1 LEEGTVDRGAAV
13 AEKQQK
19 IIAGKLEMKQLQE
32 AEYLSDVINQRQN
45 DLNAVEGLMDDINS
59 IAKTLHV
66 NTANQG
72 QTLLKVVDNVDVAHT
87 NAVDAHKN
95 IEKASEHQKSGNKWL
110 CWILLIIGGLA
121 VFVIVMLVIM
131 HWGK

>member
-66 NTANQG
+66 NTAN
-72 QTLLKVVDNVDVAHT
+72 
-87 NAVDAHKN
+87 
-95 IEKASEHQKSGNKWL
+95 
-110 CWILLIIGGLA
+110 
-121 VFVIVMLVIM
+121 
-131 HWGK
+131 